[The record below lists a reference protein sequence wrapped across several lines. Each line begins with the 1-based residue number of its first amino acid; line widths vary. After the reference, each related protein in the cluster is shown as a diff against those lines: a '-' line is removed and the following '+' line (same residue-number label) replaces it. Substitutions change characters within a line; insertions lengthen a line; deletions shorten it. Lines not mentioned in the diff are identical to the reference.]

1 VGISYELRFFIALAQ
16 TLAIETGLL
25 LLMAK
30 VWPFKTRFRA
40 VRAPAILITGIIA
53 SLLTLP
59 YVWFVF
65 RSIIRE
71 RVTYLAVSEGFAL
84 LAEAFIYC
92 FVLRIRFGLGLLLS
106 LVCNAASFFS
116 SYLVALVL

>member
-1 VGISYELRFFIALAQ
+1 MGISYELRFLIALAQ
-16 TLAIETGLL
+16 TLVIETGLL
-25 LLMAK
+25 LFMSK
-30 VWPFKTRFRA
+30 VWPFKDRFRA
-40 VRAPAILITGIIA
+40 VRAPVILITGIIA

-65 RSIIRE
+65 RFYFRE
-71 RVTYLAVSEGFAL
+71 RLAYLAVSEGFAL
-84 LAEAFIYC
+84 LAEAFIYW
-92 FVLRIRFGLGLLLS
+92 FVLRVDFGRGLLLS